1 MVDENGLRIG
11 AALQAVLQMQADS
24 VKLLRDL
31 DRGLQG
37 YKSLFGN
44 YVTSGIGSSINTQAF
59 LADGM
64 FRHYS
69 VDGKWGRSLAATI
82 CFFDL
87 KRPERLPEPVFV
99 AANLDYIDPSPDP
112 NEKQKR
118 AWDAWYAYVEW
129 APDRKFNEIIVL
141 ENPEQRES
149 LTRVE
154 FVAAPLY
161 SITNLDVATSL
172 IDRLSKTTMPT

>member
-1 MVDENGLRIG
+1 MVDEAGLRMG
-11 AALQAVLQMQADS
+11 AALRAVLQMQADS

-44 YVTSGIGSSINTQAF
+44 YVTSGIGSSINTQGF

-87 KRPERLPEPVFV
+87 KRPERLLEPVFV
-99 AANLDYIDPSPDP
+99 AANLEYIDPDPDP
-112 NEKQKR
+112 GEKQKR

-129 APDRKFNEIIVL
+129 APGRKFNEVIIL
-141 ENPEQRES
+141 DNPEQRES
-149 LTRVE
+149 LARVE

-161 SITNLDVATSL
+161 SITDLQVATSL
-172 IDRLSKTTMPT
+172 LDRLSKGARA